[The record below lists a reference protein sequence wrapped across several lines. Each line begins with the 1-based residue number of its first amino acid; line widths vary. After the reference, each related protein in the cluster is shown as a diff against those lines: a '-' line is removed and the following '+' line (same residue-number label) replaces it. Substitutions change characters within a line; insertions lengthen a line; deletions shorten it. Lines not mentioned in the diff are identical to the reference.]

1 MCSSPAG
8 VIGGCQEFGDMHEL
22 LGVDVI
28 FNNAGFLL
36 AGLRLSFLLTLVG
49 VCGGIVCGTL
59 LSLARLFEPTL
70 LGRAVKAYVYLFR
83 AIPLV
88 LVIFWIYFILPLV
101 MGRPV
106 GALVSVVVSF
116 SLFEAAYYSEIIR
129 SGIASVRAGQ
139 FNAGLAMGMSKL
151 QCMVYIVLPQAF
163 RAMIPVFL
171 TQAIILFQDT
181 SLVFVV
187 SLHDFMTASSV
198 VADRDGNVVTV
209 YVFACLVYYLISAGL
224 SLIVGHLGKESI
236 RD

>member
-1 MCSSPAG
+1 MLNFASFN
-8 VIGGCQEFGDMHEL
+8 VIL
-22 LGVDVI
+22 
-28 FNNAGFLL
+28 NNWAFLL
-36 AGLRLSFLLTLVG
+36 DGLKLSFFLTLVG
-49 VCGGIVCGTL
+49 VCGGIVFGTL
-59 LSLARLFEPTL
+59 LTLARQFEPKY

-88 LVIFWIYFILPLV
+88 LVIFWIYFILPLIV
-101 MGRPV
+101 GRPI
-106 GALVSVVVSF
+106 GALVSVVVAF

-139 FNAGLAMGMSKL
+139 FNAGLAMGMSKGQAML
-151 QCMVYIVLPQAF
+151 YIVLPQAF

-187 SLHDFMTASSV
+187 SLHDFLTASSV
-198 VADRDGNVVTV
+198 VADRDGGVIPV
-209 YVFACLVYYLISAGL
+209 YLFACLIYYLISAGL
-224 SLIVGHLGKESI
+224 TLVVEHLGKESL

>member
-1 MCSSPAG
+1 MSSFSNLQ
-8 VIGGCQEFGDMHEL
+8 VIL
-22 LGVDVI
+22 
-28 FNNAGFLL
+28 NNTGFLL
-36 AGLRLSFLLTLVG
+36 DGLKLSFLLTLVG
-49 VCGGIVCGTL
+49 VSSGIVLGTL
-59 LSLARLFEPTL
+59 LTLARLFEPNF
-70 LGRAVKAYVYLFR
+70 LGRAVKTYVYFFR

-88 LVIFWIYFILPLV
+88 LVIFWIYFILPLIV
-101 MGRPV
+101 GRPI
-106 GALVSVVVSF
+106 GALISVVVAF

-139 FNAGLAMGMSKL
+139 FYAGLAVGMSAP
-151 QCMVYIVLPQAF
+151 QSMVYIVLPQAF

-187 SLHDFMTASSV
+187 SLHDFLTASSV

-224 SLIVGHLGKESI
+224 TWIVGRLGKESV